1 MKIKNYLLL
10 GLVFLLAIAPIMA
23 KDLSLNEIQ
32 DIKDKPD
39 LITLDAKQVE
49 ITDKLDASYIVKEEG
64 VFFKDLKQT
73 DPIVYI
79 DKYELDKNKKRVYH
93 VDSKR
98 NFIENE
104 TISLRFFYKIQ
115 PDTIAHYTHSGKFD
129 RYFFPTQWLWEP
141 NCPTEE
147 TCDGGWVTI
156 EVGNIEEGY
165 GSSTFP
171 ISESG
176 PKFAY
181 DGQFAGE
188 FDGESSYIN
197 IENNLGEVWNNTN
210 FTISLWAMKNQLG
223 SDNPYYLF
231 SHSQTDGIGNRIY
244 IVFSSTDNKIHLRV
258 GGPESGNVA
267 DLGVGEWHNI
277 VLTFIFNESY
287 TGYFDSTN
295 VIGDVLMNQSG
306 LLNDFI
312 IGSFSSSSLDGFNG
326 SIDEILIYNRT
337 LSQAEI
343 TSLYNNYTLL
353 STGPQRTGTPS
364 TNGLVLD
371 INFDDYSVA
380 DNSGSGNHGTNT
392 NVSFSEVISNDQT
405 LVDGTDYSINTATG
419 LFTILNDRFD
429 YSLIVSSF
437 DYEWYEDYGFHRTI
451 LRLIAGFM
459 ALIVLSVALVPL
471 LKNKWGE
478 E

>member
-1 MKIKNYLLL
+1 MALKNYILL
-10 GLVFLLAIAPIMA
+10 GLVFLLVITPIMA

-49 ITDKLDASYIVKEEG
+49 ITDKLDESYIVKEEG

-73 DPIVYI
+73 EPIVYI

-98 NFIENE
+98 DFIENE
-104 TISLRFFYKIQ
+104 TVSLTFWYSTQ

-171 ISESG
+171 ISETGSTW
-176 PKFAY
+176 AY

-188 FDGESSYIN
+188 FDGESSNVESNDQKFNDTFTLSVWAKPN
-197 IENNLGEVWNNTN
+197 IADETGRV
-210 FTISLWAMKNQLG
+210 
-223 SDNPYYLF
+223 
-231 SHSQTDGIGNRIY
+231 IY
-244 IVFSSTDNKIHLRV
+244 R
-258 GGPESGNVA
+258 
-267 DLGVGEWHNI
+267 
-277 VLTFIFNESY
+277 
-287 TGYFDSTN
+287 FDSTTKN
-295 VIGDVLMNQSG
+295 GFYLGHTSTGDGQWGFLIFENLTSDENIIADNPPTGDWEYLVGTRNASGYMNIYINGVLQSDNGTLISNMTGSTNIKIGVDIFGGNL
-306 LLNDFI
+306 
-312 IGSFSSSSLDGFNG
+312 FNG
-326 SIDEILIYNRT
+326 SIDEVLIYNRT
-337 LSQAEI
+337 LTQAEI

-364 TNGLVLD
+364 TDGLVLD

-380 DNSGSGNHGTNT
+380 DNSGNGNHGTNT
-392 NVSFSEVISNDQT
+392 NVSFSEVLSNDQT
-405 LVDGTDYSINTATG
+405 LVSGTDYSISGAT
-419 LFTILNDRFD
+419 FTILDDRWD
-429 YSLIVSSF
+429 YSLINTIF
-437 DYEWYEDYGFHRTI
+437 DYEYYEDYGFHRSI
-451 LRLIAGFM
+451 LRLIAGFVC
-459 ALIVLSVALVPL
+459 LIVLIAAVIPII
-471 LKNKWGE
+471 KNKWE
-478 E
+478 YNN